1 MVIFVSTKHEV
12 WRDEVRALSI
22 ALEPDTIWGLF
33 TALKNEGHPI
43 LWYLILRIGFMII
56 NSSVILKIASVCIAF
71 GGVVVFYKY
80 APFPMWQRILFI
92 GGVLP
97 FYEYPVVARNYGIS
111 MLFLFL
117 LAKFYTQ
124 REEKPFLVA
133 FILVALANTNVHSA
147 IFVCVIAFLW
157 LINVLVYDRSLFDF
171 RRIIILSCSF
181 VIVGIGVVFSAVT
194 TLPTQDSIVTQ
205 ALSLNIS
212 QLLQEL
218 WTNIKHPGLHFTV
231 IFFGL
236 SALMRDI
243 LMWILIAGLI
253 VRPLM
258 AISLFLGV
266 VLVGLFFSVVYYG
279 ALRHQGLVFIFI
291 VSLYWIVYKE
301 TMITPIDKLA
311 KYRVLL
317 LKGSVYVVL
326 SAIFL
331 VHIAGA
337 MRLIYRDLVKELS
350 SSRAFGEFI
359 MASKRFQEAII
370 IGEPD
375 YRLQSLPYYVKNRIF
390 IPREGIFRNYIAQTR
405 ANKSK
410 LTMGELLESGR
421 QLRISEMKPVLIVLG
436 HFGLAKQKD
445 KPFIRTIQHNK
456 KFSWTS
462 EEMDDF
468 GASTVKIKEFV
479 TSEKNERYAV
489 YLLPLQKANR

>member
-1 MVIFVSTKHEV
+1 LAASIAAAGQHTQLILGNVVGSNISNIGMVI
-12 WRDEVRALSI
+12 
-22 ALEPDTIWGLF
+22 
-33 TALKNEGHPI
+33 
-43 LWYLILRIGFMII
+43 
-56 NSSVILKIASVCIAF
+56 
-71 GGVVVFYKY
+71 
-80 APFPMWQRILFI
+80 
-92 GGVLP
+92 
-97 FYEYPVVARNYGIS
+97 GIS
-111 MLFLFL
+111 
-117 LAKFYTQ
+117 A
-124 REEKPFLVA
+124 
-133 FILVALANTNVHSA
+133 ILVP
-147 IFVCVIAFLW
+147 
-157 LINVLVYDRSLFDF
+157 LVVQKTTVRKEVP
-171 RRIIILSCSF
+171 IM
-181 VIVGIGVVFSAVT
+181 IGVS
-194 TLPTQDSIVTQ
+194 LLLI
-205 ALSLNIS
+205 ALSLDNGIS
-212 QLLQEL
+212 QWEG
-218 WTNIKHPGLHFTV
+218 GL
-231 IFFGL
+231 
-236 SALMRDI
+236 
-243 LMWILIAGLI
+243 LIAGLI

-421 QLRISEMKPVLIVLG
+421 QLRISEMKPCLLFSGILVWPSKKINLLFEQSNIIKNLV
-436 HFGLAKQKD
+436 GLL
-445 KPFIRTIQHNK
+445 K
-456 KFSWTS
+456 KW
-462 EEMDDF
+462 MIL
-468 GASTVKIKEFV
+468 A
-479 TSEKNERYAV
+479 
-489 YLLPLQKANR
+489 LQQLK